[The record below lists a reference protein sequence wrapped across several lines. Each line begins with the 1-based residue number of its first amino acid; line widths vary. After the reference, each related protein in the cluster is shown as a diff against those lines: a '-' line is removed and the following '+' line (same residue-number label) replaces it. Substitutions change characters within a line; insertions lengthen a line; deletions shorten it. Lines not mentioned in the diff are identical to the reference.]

1 MINKKYNMLLFNI
14 KNSKRFT
21 LQNYSKFL
29 NCTTL
34 E

>member
-1 MINKKYNMLLFNI
+1 MINKKYNMLLFDI

-21 LQNYSKFL
+21 LQNYSKIL
-29 NCTTL
+29 NYTIL